1 MKFEGVCLK
10 DIELKLISEL
20 MKNSRRSDREL
31 AKAIGI
37 SQPTVSRVR
46 MRLEKEGLIDYSAVP
61 DMAKLG
67 FEIVAV
73 TLGKRNYQKH
83 PDVNLRKAKGFA
95 ERHPNII
102 FGASGNG
109 LGYDR
114 ISVSIHRNYS
124 DYSKFMQ
131 EIQNEWAGIMDVD
144 SFIISLKSKD
154 IVQPLSLKHFA
165 DHLKNE
171 RCTE

>member
-61 DMAKLG
+61 DLAKLG

-83 PDVNLRKAKGFA
+83 PDVNLQKAKDFA

-124 DYSKFMQ
+124 DYSKFIQ

-144 SFIISLKSKD
+144 SFIISLKSKE

-171 RCTE
+171 RYTE